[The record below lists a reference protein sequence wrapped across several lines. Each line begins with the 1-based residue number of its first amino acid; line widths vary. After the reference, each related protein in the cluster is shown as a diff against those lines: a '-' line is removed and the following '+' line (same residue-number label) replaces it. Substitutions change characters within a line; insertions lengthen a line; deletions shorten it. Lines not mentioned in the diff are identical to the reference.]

1 MTKAIFPGT
10 FNPITNGHI
19 NIAYRAVN
27 IFDEVIIA
35 ISEKRNEE
43 LLLTANERLIL
54 INEVFSNTKNIR
66 TIIFNGLVTDLARDE
81 SAKFI
86 VRGVRTLIDF
96 DYELKMADM
105 NKKLYCDIETI
116 FLTPEEGF
124 NNISSSLVREISAS
138 GGDVSSFVPPVVQQA
153 LKDKL

>member
-19 NIAYRAVN
+19 NIAHRAVN

-116 FLTPEEGF
+116 F
-124 NNISSSLVREISAS
+124 
-138 GGDVSSFVPPVVQQA
+138 
-153 LKDKL
+153 